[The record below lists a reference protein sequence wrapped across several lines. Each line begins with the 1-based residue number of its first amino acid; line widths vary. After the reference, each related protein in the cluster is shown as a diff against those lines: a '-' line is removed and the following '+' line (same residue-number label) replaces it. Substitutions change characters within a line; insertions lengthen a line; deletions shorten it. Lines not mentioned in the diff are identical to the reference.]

1 MNRMKSMCLAS
12 SGRRWQWRMFCL
24 FVGLIA
30 VVAEG
35 CGPKDKRIRN
45 RVTGAIT
52 YGGQPVVA
60 GEIRFLP
67 DDSKQNTGPQGL
79 ANIKDGWYDTKGSRA
94 PGVDGGAMVIEV
106 TGYMD
111 EKRSRVFT
119 YQYLAELGHSPQM
132 TLDIDV
138 PAKKAATSEARQ
150 VP

>member
-1 MNRMKSMCLAS
+1 MMLNSLAATP
-12 SGRRWQWRMFCL
+12 GVCRRHQLGCIV
-24 FVGLIA
+24 VGLIA
-30 VVAEG
+30 LVAFG

-67 DDSKQNTGPQGL
+67 DDSKQNSGPQGL
-79 ANIKDGWYDTKGSRA
+79 ANIKDGRFDTKGSRA

-106 TGYMD
+106 TGYLD
-111 EKRSRVFT
+111 EKRNQMVQ
-119 YQYLAELGHSPQM
+119 YQYQTELGRSPQM
-132 TLDIDV
+132 TLDIDI
-138 PAKKAATSEARQ
+138 PAKKAAVVEPR

>member
-1 MNRMKSMCLAS
+1 MA
-12 SGRRWQWRMFCL
+12 F
-24 FVGLIA
+24 
-30 VVAEG
+30 G

-67 DDSKQNTGPQGL
+67 DDSKQNSGPQGL
-79 ANIKDGWYDTKGSRA
+79 ANIKDGRFDTKGSRA

-106 TGYMD
+106 TGYLD
-111 EKRSRVFT
+111 EKRNQMVQ
-119 YQYLAELGHSPQM
+119 YQYQTELGRSPQM
-132 TLDIDV
+132 TLDIDI
-138 PAKKAATSEARQ
+138 PAKKAAVVEPR